1 MTPSRK
7 PIKWH
12 AKSQFC
18 IDSPTGKLAYP
29 MGNHA
34 KPAAARTPKEAAAV
48 AMMHTPDEICTMATA
63 YKAKVQDGKIKRAD
77 WAHFCGLCG
86 ECLEDMQRAIS
97 GETSEQIDGK
107 AWAAEGDRQR
117 VVHALK
123 VLSTFIRGEY
133 STSNAWNG
141 AMSQKAMFNMRQNWD
156 GQAAST
162 EADRKA
168 GGGEITVRLV
178 GDFGGVK
185 DPFK

>member
-1 MTPSRK
+1 M
-7 PIKWH
+7 
-12 AKSQFC
+12 
-18 IDSPTGKLAYP
+18 
-29 MGNHA
+29 
-34 KPAAARTPKEAAAV
+34 
-48 AMMHTPDEICTMATA
+48 AMSHTPEEICTMATA

-86 ECLEDMQRAIS
+86 ECLEDMQRAIA
-97 GETSEQIDGK
+97 GETSKATDGE
-107 AWAAEGDRQR
+107 AWQAEGDRQR

>member
-1 MTPSRK
+1 M
-7 PIKWH
+7 
-12 AKSQFC
+12 
-18 IDSPTGKLAYP
+18 
-29 MGNHA
+29 
-34 KPAAARTPKEAAAV
+34 

-178 GDFGGVK
+178 AASKTRSSDRACACARTLNARNAARCPRVVECKESCTRSGAGVQ
-185 DPFK
+185 

>member
-1 MTPSRK
+1 M
-7 PIKWH
+7 
-12 AKSQFC
+12 
-18 IDSPTGKLAYP
+18 
-29 MGNHA
+29 
-34 KPAAARTPKEAAAV
+34 

-97 GETSEQIDGK
+97 GETSEQIAGK